1 MVDATTPAVLLAL
14 ATTFFLTGM
23 TIVTSDIDGEVQEPS
38 SELLTDEGA
47 SSNDWGLL
55 GQLSQ
60 LMSSPSNTRRILLA
74 GLGDENHI
82 SFEVSG
88 RLVVLAMR
96 DLPREVR
103 NQECR
108 VADEADSV
116 VECLGGRKRLVATFV
131 GHNPQTSTKTP
142 LDESIESPSNC
153 TDATR
158 RNVGGSPEYVKEKE
172 CDNKGENIPGNI
184 HQASG
189 RRALKAMLGNSSTNV
204 IDAEVRN
211 LELVTIGID
220 QSAISRFGV
229 DQLVGQF
236 RIDHAA

>member
-14 ATTFFLTGM
+14 TTTFFLTGM
-23 TIVTSDIDGEVQEPS
+23 TIMTSDIDGEVQEPS
-38 SELLTDEGA
+38 GELLTDEGA

-55 GQLSQ
+55 GKLSQ
-60 LMSSPSNTRRILLA
+60 LISSPSNSRRILLA
-74 GLGDENHI
+74 SLGNENHI
-82 SFEVSG
+82 SVKVSG

-96 DLPREVR
+96 YLPREVW

-108 VADEADSV
+108 VTDEADGV
-116 VECLGGRKRLVATFV
+116 VERLGGRERLVATFV
-131 GHNPQTSTKTP
+131 GHDPQTSTKTP
-142 LDESIESPSNC
+142 LDESIESPSNS

-158 RNVGGSPEYVKEKE
+158 RNVGGSPEDVKQKE
-172 CDNKGENIPGNI
+172 CDSKGANIPSNI

-204 IDAEVRN
+204 VDGEVRN
-211 LELVTIGID
+211 LKLVTIGID

-229 DQLVGQF
+229 DQLVRQF
-236 RIDHAA
+236 GIDDAA